1 MVHFVPPADE
11 RSAPQQLPNSSL
23 SLVKIL
29 LAFASTSR
37 QSLPIMKIALQTWLL
52 ATVLSFQI
60 TPSQAAGLKLLLI
73 DGQNNHDW
81 KSSTPV
87 LKDILEQTGLF
98 EVDIATSPG
107 RGKDMNEFKPN
118 FSGYKVIVS
127 NYNGEPWAK
136 ETQEALVRFVHEGG
150 GFVAVHAADNS
161 FPKWQEYN
169 QMIGLGGWEGRNE
182 KSGPLLRLRDGK
194 FVPDPRPGP
203 GGHHGAQHAFL
214 METRASVH
222 PIMAG
227 LPAKWMHAKD
237 ELYDQLRGPAE
248 NMTILASAYS
258 DPAKGGSGEHE
269 PLLMAIAYGKGRVFH
284 TALGHNNGKD
294 VTAQKCVGFIVTL
307 QRGTEWAATG
317 KVTQKIP
324 ADFPT
329 ADQVRSRP

>member
-1 MVHFVPPADE
+1 M
-11 RSAPQQLPNSSL
+11 
-23 SLVKIL
+23 KIL
-29 LAFASTSR
+29 
-37 QSLPIMKIALQTWLL
+37 QCWLL
-52 ATVLSFQI
+52 ATVLGLQVI
-60 TPSQAAGLKLLLI
+60 PAQAAKFKLLLI

-98 EVDIATSPG
+98 EVDVATSPG
-107 RGKDMNEFKPN
+107 RGKDMSEFKPK
-118 FSGYKVIVS
+118 FSGYKVIMS

-136 ETQEALVRFVHEGG
+136 ETQEALVQFVRDGG

-161 FPKWQEYN
+161 FPRWQEYN

-182 KSGPLLRLRDGK
+182 KSGPLLRLREGK
-194 FVPDPRPGP
+194 FVPDSRPGP
-203 GGHHGAQHAFL
+203 GGHHGAQHPFL
-214 METRASVH
+214 METRATDH
-222 PIMAG
+222 PITAG

-248 NMTILASAYS
+248 NVTVLASAYS

-269 PLLMAIAYGKGRVFH
+269 PLLMAIAFGKGRVFH

-294 VTAQKCVGFIVTL
+294 VTAQKCAGFIVTL

-329 ADQVRSRP
+329 ADQVSTRP